1 MRYVIP
7 EEVLAAHLQDEA
19 VLLHTG
25 SKRYFRLNATGAAI
39 WKGLEE
45 GLSRAE
51 LLDRLCE
58 RFEVERGTAERSL
71 DDQLTRLCEAEL
83 LKPLEGA
90 GEPSDG

>member
-7 EEVLAAHLQDEA
+7 EEVLSAHLQDEA

-25 SKRYFRLNATGAAI
+25 SKRYFRLNVTGAAI

-45 GLSRAE
+45 GLGPAE

-58 RFEVERGTAERSL
+58 RFEVEREAAERSL
-71 DDQLTRLCEAEL
+71 DDHLTRLCEAEL
-83 LKPLEGA
+83 LKPVEG
-90 GEPSDG
+90 P